1 MLNTALFYDT
11 VKQEIATNFIPT
23 NFIPIAMLAD
33 TGLP

>member
-1 MLNTALFYDT
+1 M